1 MFIHFQTKRTRSF
14 YLQIDRQINDRHV
27 EDIAIDIE
35 QLDRDWPAVVSR
47 MLAEDTREVL
57 AELVAVEICSY
68 LHFE

>member
-47 MLAEDTREVL
+47 MLVEDTREVL

>member
-47 MLAEDTREVL
+47 MLAEDTREVS